1 MIFIEHDG
9 LPAEDISY
17 SWSIGMAVESYYS
30 ISGVTKS
37 ERSRMLFASNAFKFF
52 HFFFFLCDD
61 LRLISRKAISIKMN
75 QEIFSFVDFS
85 IAFSKMNFYN
95 SL

>member
-17 SWSIGMAVESYYS
+17 SWSIGMAVESYCS

-37 ERSRMLFASNAFKFF
+37 ERSRIHQMLSSFF
-52 HFFFFLCDD
+52 IF
-61 LRLISRKAISIKMN
+61 
-75 QEIFSFVDFS
+75 FSFYVM
-85 IAFSKMNFYN
+85 I
-95 SL
+95 